1 MKKKKLKNKLRL
13 TEARLFRL
21 EQHMSELEQHTY
33 DAVGSDID
41 RLHEQV
47 DMWAT
52 PLLQDRVTALEG
64 TAWVF
69 ALDELRLANKQPAY
83 SGVVEET
90 VEVAMDVVD
99 SAFEKLIRGLDDL
112 EQQQIRDAQVTPTES
127 IPAWL
132 LVKRDNGGFYLNKY
146 YVPDGEETA
155 IGEKVFEVSNLD
167 QLEDLVQYIQDTLAV
182 TGWDEGQL

>member
-33 DAVGSDID
+33 DAVGDDIE

-47 DMWAT
+47 DMWAGT
-52 PLLQDRVTALEG
+52 PLKDRVESLEG
-64 TAWVF
+64 TALAF

-99 SAFEKLIRGLDDL
+99 SAFEKLIQGLDDL
-112 EQQQIRDAQVTPTES
+112 EQQRIRDAQVTPTEDD
-127 IPAWL
+127 PAWVL
-132 LVKRDNGGFYLNKY
+132 CKLHTGGFELSKYVTKQGLAEGETVLTLSSKAQLKSMMSYLDD
-146 YVPDGEETA
+146 VLQA
-155 IGEKVFEVSNLD
+155 
-167 QLEDLVQYIQDTLAV
+167 
-182 TGWDEGQL
+182 TGWLEGDYNE